1 MKSLNYLREKDK
13 ENYEAIIDKVN
24 GLKWSVIVTYDAI
37 PQRKV
42 SASESKK
49 VLSLPFFGSFH
60 PKPEIDKEMDSDNNI
75 RSFTIL

>member
-1 MKSLNYLREKDK
+1 VTKRLNYLREKDK

-24 GLKWSVIVTYDAI
+24 GLKWSVIATYDAI

-49 VLSLPFFGSFH
+49 VLLLPFLDPF
-60 PKPEIDKEMDSDNNI
+60 IQA
-75 RSFTIL
+75 

>member
-1 MKSLNYLREKDK
+1 MTKRLNYLREKDK

-24 GLKWSVIVTYDAI
+24 GLKWSVIVTYDTI

-49 VLSLPFFGSFH
+49 VLSLPFLDPFIQSL
-60 PKPEIDKEMDSDNNI
+60 K
-75 RSFTIL
+75 